1 MSSDPGRMT
10 DINHPASTADD
21 AKVSSVSDALRAL
34 IEDGQTL
41 VEAEIAYRKAQA
53 TFGLGEAKT
62 IALLLV
68 LGLVFGFFTLIAIVV
83 GLLFALAFYVGVWGA
98 LAIVGGTL
106 LVLAGLCLSLGL
118 ARINSAKSG
127 LLGGDNAP

>member
-1 MSSDPGRMT
+1 MT
-10 DINHPASTADD
+10 DIEHPASTSGD
-21 AKVSSVSDALRAL
+21 AKVASVSDAFRAL

-53 TFGLGEAKT
+53 SFGLAEAKA
-62 IALLLV
+62 IALFLV

-83 GLLFALAFYVGVWGA
+83 GLLFALGLYVGVWGA

-106 LVLAGLCLSLGL
+106 MVLAGLCLLKGL
-118 ARINSAKSG
+118 SRIKRAKSG
-127 LLGGDNAP
+127 LVGGETAP